1 MKIKWDETG
10 KRLFETG
17 TNKGVLFVKDA
28 TGAYGAG
35 VPWNGLTS
43 IKQSPDGAEPTP
55 IFADNIKYLELM
67 SAENFKGTID
77 AYTYPDE
84 FMACEGS
91 QEIVADSGVFA
102 AQQERA
108 GFGLVYST
116 IIGNDTVGNDYG
128 EKIHLIY
135 NAKVSPAARDY
146 ETINDTPNAI
156 TMSWAF
162 TTVPVA
168 VDDIPLLKRPTAYI
182 TIDSTKVAT
191 AKMTA
196 IRELIYG
203 TEALEPK
210 FPSLA
215 ELMALLTPAG

>member
-10 KRLFETG
+10 KRLYETG
-17 TNKGVLFVKDA
+17 TSKGVLFVKDA
-28 TGAYGAG
+28 AGVYGAG

-43 IKQSPDGAEPTP
+43 VKQAPDGAEPTA
-55 IFADNIKYLELM
+55 IHADNIKYLELM

-91 QEIVADSGVFA
+91 EELVAASGVFA
-102 AQQERA
+102 GQQERK

-116 IIGNDTVGNDYG
+116 IIGNDTMGNDYG
-128 EKIHLIY
+128 EKIHIVY

-146 ETINDTPNAI
+146 ETVNDTPNAI
-156 TMSWAF
+156 TMSWGF
-162 TTVPVA
+162 TTVPES
-168 VDDIPLLKRPTAYI
+168 VDDIPALKRPTAYI
-182 TIDSTKVAT
+182 TVDSTKVDE

-196 IRELIYG
+196 IRNLIYG
-203 TEALEPK
+203 TEALEPA

-215 ELMALLTPAG
+215 ELMAILTAV